1 MVMRVMLIG
10 LLVIGAVAMLETD
23 VSAFCD
29 CFQWG
34 CCKALTVRSGRVNLV
49 GKDLK
54 ERAEKEL
61 KDLLGIVKK
70 DDNIQVWLMGGTA
83 HKRAEVREMLIQLG
97 LRPENI
103 GELLYEDRDLL
114 RYMREERYMREG
126 QMIIV
131 TEQPEYQ
138 SK

>member
-29 CFQWG
+29 CFNWI
-34 CCKALTVRSGRVNLV
+34 CCKALTVRSDRVNLV
-49 GKDLK
+49 GRELK
-54 ERAEKEL
+54 ELAEKEL
-61 KDLLGIVKK
+61 KELVEDAKK
-70 DDNIQVWLMGGTA
+70 DDNIQVWLIGGTA
-83 HKRAEVREMLIQLG
+83 HKRVEVREMLIQLG

-103 GELLYEDRDLL
+103 GELLYVDHDLL
-114 RYMREERYMREG
+114 RFMREERYMREG

-131 TEQPEYQ
+131 
-138 SK
+138 SRRK